1 MESKETS
8 PTPGATP
15 RKPQWAKR
23 ALWGIGIVVVVLIS
37 FVLVRAMFEP
47 RRPLPQLKLA
57 DGRILQI
64 EGVTFGTKHRIGT
77 RSIFVDRFGPWVP
90 KKLRGWLE
98 PKVPENTINSER
110 PALVVW
116 VNAINPATGTNVDC
130 QGIRMEFVDQHGD
143 LFGQETSSWFGG
155 QTFWRVGHVFYSYPR
170 SEAQLT
176 LRVTP
181 WKKNKDTPVTTQF
194 QNPHIAQ
201 AANWSGGPLPQT
213 KTPGPIE
220 ITLSELQI
228 RTNETKYWQTASLYF
243 EPVWQLRQ
251 DGQVA
256 QDWSDPE
263 WTAEDPT
270 GNRGQ
275 YLGLHQPALRF
286 SVRVYPLATNTNS
299 LATVAALPRVDLNI
313 LTNQTL
319 WNSKLS
325 IGANDVVALGVC
337 PAGAYTFTGGDFD
350 ATGPRMSAVRGGA
363 PSGWTGQSKRL
374 TPMKVQMWHGHYTP
388 KPTIYIRASQLK
400 EPDRLALRVRDDCG
414 RVWAAKSEPQ
424 GHPDGVHAFLL
435 ELPSDVTNVVPELVL
450 LKPAQAEF
458 LVKTASAR

>member
-77 RSIFVDRFGPWVP
+77 RSIFADRFGQWLPQ
-90 KKLRGWLE
+90 KLRGWLE

-194 QNPHIAQ
+194 QNPQIVQ

-213 KTPGPIE
+213 KTAAPIE
-220 ITLSELQI
+220 ITLSELQM
-228 RTNETKYWQTASLYF
+228 RTNETKYWQTASVYF

-256 QDWSDPE
+256 QGWSDPE

-299 LATVAALPRVDLNI
+299 LATVAALPRVDLSI
-313 LTNQTL
+313 LTNQTP

-325 IGANDVVALGVC
+325 ISANDVVALGVC